1 MSTGYIRVPPESTG
15 QWNNNMTPEQRDDW
29 HQVSFPCKSLT
40 QRAGHLPQPGGALNA
55 NYTQVDAI
63 AIVSAKC
70 GEMGLRY
77 NEDFTWETASGDQV
91 IFRLKDERYK
101 TMLGLSL

>member
-1 MSTGYIRVPPESTG
+1 
-15 QWNNNMTPEQRDDW
+15 MTPEQRDNW
-29 HQVSFPCKSLT
+29 HQVSFPTENLT

-55 NYTQVDAI
+55 NYTQVDAV

-70 GEMGLRY
+70 GELGLKY
-77 NEDFTWETASGDQV
+77 NEDFMWETASETHV
-91 IFRLKDERYK
+91 IFRIKDEKYR